1 MSSATL
7 KNLVLY
13 AALAFSPALL
23 SAQGMPANTAAP
35 PSTSDQAT
43 KPAGDQATKSTD
55 TQSDAMAYKRELDA
69 CDKAPSTDRDT
80 CRNAVDQKYGKKS
93 SNTSPPIAK

>member
-13 AALAFSPALL
+13 AALALSPALL
-23 SAQGMPANTAAP
+23 SAQGMPANTTSP
-35 PSTSDQAT
+35 PLTSDQAT
-43 KPAGDQATKSTD
+43 KPSGDQATKPTD
-55 TQSDAMAYKRELDA
+55 TQSEAMAYKKELEA
-69 CDKAPSTDRDT
+69 CDKAPGADRDT

-93 SNTSPPIAK
+93 SNTAPPAAK

>member
-1 MSSATL
+1 MSSAIL

-13 AALAFSPALL
+13 AAIALSPALL
-23 SAQGMPANTAAP
+23 SAQGMPANTTSP

-43 KPAGDQATKSTD
+43 KPSGDQATKPTD
-55 TQSDAMAYKRELDA
+55 TQSDAAYKKELEA
-69 CDKAPSTDRDT
+69 CDKAPSADRDT

-93 SNTSPPIAK
+93 PNTPPATAK